1 MVGSSCVSKRICSF
15 WASGQGSTESFC
27 GEDRGRLGG
36 PAAGAWQHG
45 TGRAQ
50 GFSVAH
56 FHWGL
61 QQGNFSPLYFTAPEM
76 FSSTKPTSY
85 SFAVDWWSL
94 GVTAY
99 ELLRTRVR
107 VRLAAWLA
115 LPSGTLLGGWMLY
128 SRGEMAKLNS
138 RL

>member
-1 MVGSSCVSKRICSF
+1 MSVKGFALSGLRGREAQRVSVERTVGGWVPCCRGM
-15 WASGQGSTESFC
+15 AARDGQGSGVLCCSFP
-27 GEDRGRLGG
+27 LGI
-36 PAAGAWQHG
+36 
-45 TGRAQ
+45 
-50 GFSVAH
+50 
-56 FHWGL
+56 
-61 QQGNFSPLYFTAPEM
+61 FSPLYFTAPEM

-107 VRLAAWLA
+107 VGLAAWLA

-138 RL
+138 SFRTS